1 MYIRTIHAYIHTDVD
16 VELQYPVVALVP
28 SLIEVQEAV
37 NDVVLHCIDA
47 TKGISMWGATRKERE
62 REHLM
67 SVAERE
73 SRSMHVH
80 VAQDRLILKQ
90 LVMLAGGMQV
100 LKDLVT
106 NYIQPFHKYDYLW
119 KTDKASAIEAFCL
132 EARIPYAVMQ
142 SDHLSL
148 GLHSASWEG
157 LRMVSFLA
165 GIQESAEKMED
176 KQVMWRAVLDGIH
189 LDAIHAQMQ
198 AQWALHR
205 TST

>member
-1 MYIRTIHAYIHTDVD
+1 VD

-28 SLIEVQEAV
+28 SLIEVQEAI
-37 NDVVLHCIDA
+37 NDVVLHCIEA

-67 SVAERE
+67 SAAERE

-100 LKDLVT
+100 LKDLVN
-106 NYIQPFHKYDYLW
+106 NYIQPFHKYEYLW
-119 KTDKASAIEAFCL
+119 KTDKASAVEAFCL

-148 GLHSASWEG
+148 GLHSTSWEG
-157 LRMVSFLA
+157 LQVVSFLA
-165 GIQESAEKMED
+165 GIQTSAEKMEN
-176 KQVMWRAVLDGIH
+176 KQVMWRAVLDGMH
-189 LDAIHAQMQ
+189 MDAIHAEMQ
-198 AQWALHR
+198 AQWALNSIP
-205 TST
+205 T

>member
-1 MYIRTIHAYIHTDVD
+1 MHTDVD

-28 SLIEVQEAV
+28 SLNEVQEAV

-67 SVAERE
+67 SAAERE
-73 SRSMHVH
+73 SQSMHVH

-148 GLHSASWEG
+148 GLHSASWGG

-165 GIQESAEKMED
+165 GIQESAEKLES
-176 KQVMWRAVLDGIH
+176 KQVMWRAALDGIH
-189 LDAIHAQMQ
+189 MDAIHANMQ
-198 AQWALHR
+198 AQWAL
-205 TST
+205 TPTP